1 MKKKINRLMIILV
14 AAITGYAPEIFGSMP
29 ELGTPVWIDTDP
41 ACGLNATDDVDDCWA
56 LLAAFKSPEIV
67 VRGISTVFGNVDCDT
82 AHRVA
87 SNFIRRSTK
96 EEGISA
102 PPLYKGA
109 SKKSIPGS
117 PRASEASHAIS
128 AALQSESLIIIA
140 LGPLTNIAT
149 ALELTPELTQKVKR
163 VIAIAGNRPGGR
175 RFWFQKKPIHFHDL
189 NFKKDPGAF
198 EIVLGSG
205 VPVTLLPFEA
215 AQQVTITAKDLDQ
228 VSDIDG
234 TAGWLADVSRGWIRF
249 WEESLGEKGFY
260 PFDSLAV
267 GYAVLPK
274 LFLCEQIPAQ
284 VVRRRSLFVVRDE
297 LTVSKNFTE
306 GTTVSYCTKVD
317 RKFKDYLLIRLGV
330 SELERREKK

>member
-1 MKKKINRLMIILV
+1 MKKKISGLMIILV
-14 AAITGYAPEIFGSMP
+14 AAITGYTSTIFGSMI
-29 ELGTPVWIDTDP
+29 ELGTPLWIDADP

-67 VRGISTVFGNVDCDT
+67 VRGISTVFGNVDGDT

-96 EEGISA
+96 EEGIVA
-102 PPLYKGA
+102 PALYKGA
-109 SKKSIPGS
+109 SERCIPGS

-149 ALELTPELTQKVKR
+149 ALELNPELTQKVKR
-163 VIAIAGNRPGGR
+163 VIAIAGNRPWGR

-198 EIVLGSG
+198 ETVLASG

-215 AQQVTITAKDLDQ
+215 ARQVTITAKDLDQ

-249 WEESLGEKGFY
+249 WEKSLGENGFY
-260 PFDSLAV
+260 PFDSLAI
-267 GYAVLPK
+267 GYAILPK

-284 VVRRRSLFVVRDE
+284 IVRRRSRFVVRDE
-297 LTVSKNFTE
+297 LAVNKKFTE

-317 RKFKDYLLIRLGV
+317 INFKDQLLIRFGV
-330 SELERREKK
+330 SDVKREKKL